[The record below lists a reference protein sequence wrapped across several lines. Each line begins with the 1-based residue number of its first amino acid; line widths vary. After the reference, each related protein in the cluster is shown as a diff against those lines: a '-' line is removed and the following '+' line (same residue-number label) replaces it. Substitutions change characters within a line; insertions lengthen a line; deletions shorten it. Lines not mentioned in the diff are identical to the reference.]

1 MRLVIATRNNK
12 KKEELLSLLGDL
24 VKVITLDEI
33 PGVPE
38 VKEDGLSFAENAQ
51 KKAEQVA
58 IATGEYVL
66 ADDSGLEVDALQGQP
81 GIYSARFAGEAANDN
96 QNNRKLLELMKEVPW
111 EKRTARFRCVI
122 AVANANNWLEMVEG
136 VCEGRIGFE
145 PRGEGGFGY
154 DPLFIPEG
162 YDQTF
167 AELSAEV
174 KNAISHRGRALKKAE
189 VILKMI
195 FSSP

>member
-24 VKVITLDEI
+24 VKVVTLEEI

-51 KKAEQVA
+51 KKATQVA

-96 QNNRKLLELMKEVPW
+96 QNNQKLLDLLKEVSW

-122 AVANANNWLEMVEG
+122 AVANADKWLEMVEG

-189 VILKMI
+189 AILKMI